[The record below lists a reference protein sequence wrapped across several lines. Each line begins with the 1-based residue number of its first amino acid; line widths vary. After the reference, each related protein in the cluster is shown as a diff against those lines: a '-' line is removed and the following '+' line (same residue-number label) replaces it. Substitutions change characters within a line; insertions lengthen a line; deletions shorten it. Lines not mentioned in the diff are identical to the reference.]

1 MKISKSIVFFIL
13 GFGSS
18 IGVLY
23 LFDSFLLYL
32 NLSRKNAIFLFLGA
46 LFGSIVFG
54 YFFPLSIV
62 ALFIML
68 LYPSF
73 ITLVISWI
81 LEIISIV
88 FSSVGSNY
96 LFQLLFFFVAIGII
110 LSSYKEYIHLPYQ
123 ERKKIT
129 VEDVLIKAKEII
141 DKKYGP

>member
-1 MKISKSIVFFIL
+1 MKLSKSVVFFIL

-32 NLSRKNAIFLFLGA
+32 NLNRKNAISLFLGA
-46 LFGSIVFG
+46 LFGSIAFG
-54 YFFPLSIV
+54 YFFPLSII

-73 ITLVISWI
+73 IALVISWI
-81 LEIISIV
+81 LEIISIL

-96 LFQLLFFFVAIGII
+96 LFQLLFFFVAIGMI
-110 LSSYKEYIHLPYQ
+110 LSAPRDYIHLPYQ
-123 ERKKIT
+123 EKKKIT
-129 VEDVLIKAKEII
+129 VQDVLLKAKEIVE
-141 DKKYGP
+141 KKYGP